1 MLVVIRSGEGGAMK
15 TTVLATVG
23 VSFWRHT
30 ADNYTLFG
38 SFSCVSSMYFIVC
51 GLEPSV
57 TTLHDYLCEP
67 NDGSTVRRH
76 PDVTTYLNTTS

>member
-1 MLVVIRSGEGGAMK
+1 MDMLVVIRSGEGGAMK

-51 GLEPSV
+51 GL
-57 TTLHDYLCEP
+57 
-67 NDGSTVRRH
+67 GA
-76 PDVTTYLNTTS
+76 